1 MNEVINA
8 LEESNFIL
16 KALHENT
23 DDTILKNGIER
34 RLYKNCEV
42 IARAKCNERKP
53 LEEEID
59 RELVNTPPT
68 VNANYN
74 ARNEVIDILSQENL
88 FNSYQLESEK
98 NKGFITQN
106 IKYFETDRTKYKET
120 IARVQ
125 KEKDKIENLQAY
137 TIGALKKEFKKNE
150 DNNSY

>member
-1 MNEVINA
+1 MSEVINA

-16 KALHENT
+16 RAMYDKET
-23 DDTILKNGIER
+23 DTILKNGIER

-53 LEEEID
+53 LEDEID

-74 ARNEVIDILSQENL
+74 ARNEVMDILSQENL
-88 FNSYQLESEK
+88 FNAYQLESEK

>member
-1 MNEVINA
+1 MIADVDGDFVEMSREDMPTQVPLLVTRNIVPYPGIV
-8 LEESNFIL
+8 
-16 KALHENT
+16 T
-23 DDTILKNGIER
+23 TIF
-34 RLYKNCEV
+34 V
-42 IARAKCNERKP
+42 ARHSS
-53 LEEEID
+53 LTLV
-59 RELVNTPPT
+59 RE
-68 VNANYN
+68 Y
-74 ARNEVIDILSQENL
+74 
-88 FNSYQLESEK
+88 EK